1 VPSILV
7 VFYSRH
13 GSVAALADQIA
24 AGIDSIN
31 DCQAVVRC
39 APPIAAQ
46 NQRQPIDI
54 PESGPPFVTLDDVKH
69 CDGLA
74 IGSPSYFG
82 NMAAPLK
89 HFIDSTS
96 PLWMSGALIGK
107 PAAVFSSASSQHG
120 GIESVLTSMMIP
132 LLHHGMIL
140 CGLPYSE
147 PALHDEVAAAAP
159 YGATHV
165 ALNQNNELSA
175 QEIIACRAL
184 GKRLAQL
191 AVKLQS

>member
-1 VPSILV
+1 VAVVLV
-7 VFYSRH
+7 VYYSRH
-13 GSVAALADQIA
+13 GSVAAMAEQVA
-24 AGIDSIN
+24 AGIDAVNGCQSSIRV
-31 DCQAVVRC
+31 A
-39 APPIAAQ
+39 APVSAD
-46 NQRQPIDI
+46 NQRQPVDV
-54 PESGPPFVTLDDVKH
+54 PDSGPPFVSLDDVRN

-107 PAAVFSSASSQHG
+107 PAAVFSSASSLHG

-132 LLHHGMIL
+132 LLHHGMIV

-147 PALHDEVAAAAP
+147 PALHDQTTAAAP

-165 ALNQNNELSA
+165 AFNQNSALSDD
-175 QEIIACRAL
+175 EKRACRAL
-184 GKRLAQL
+184 GKRLAEL
-191 AVKLQS
+191 TLKLQ

>member
-1 VPSILV
+1 M
-7 VFYSRH
+7 
-13 GSVAALADQIA
+13 AEQIA
-24 AGIDSIN
+24 AGIDSVPA
-31 DCQAVVRC
+31 CQSLLRC
-39 APPIAAQ
+39 VAPVSAD
-46 NQRQPIDI
+46 NQREPIDV
-54 PESGPPFVTLDDVKH
+54 PEQGPPFVSLDDVRN

-107 PAAVFSSASSQHG
+107 PAAVFSSSSSLHG
-120 GIESVLTSMMIP
+120 GLESVLTSMMIP

-147 PALHDEVAAAAP
+147 PALHDETTAAAP

-165 ALNQNNELSA
+165 ALNQSNELSE
-175 QEIIACRAL
+175 QEAVACRAL
-184 GKRLAQL
+184 GSRLAEL
-191 AVKLQS
+191 AVKLR